1 MALGEIIKM
10 NVDLG
15 KLNTAVEFLVNQ
27 KTFLES
33 VEHLSKEI
41 NHSQEAFVWSVIDLS
56 TIETELPE
64 GIRSSWIF
72 VLKSD
77 VPSGCHYHPNSVQ
90 HMVTIKG
97 QGMSKVAGEYRRM
110 VLLGS
115 SNDSLADKWL
125 VIGKGVPHEFFPE
138 KENMVV
144 VSFHT
149 CEASELEEVDCE
161 TGERR
166 IYEGAI

>member
-1 MALGEIIKM
+1 M
-10 NVDLG
+10 NIDLE
-15 KLNTAVEFLVNQ
+15 KLTTAVEFLVNRT
-27 KTFLES
+27 TFLETI
-33 VEHLSKEI
+33 EQLSEEI
-41 NHSQEAFVWSVIDLS
+41 NQSQEAFVWSVIDLS
-56 TIETELPE
+56 SIGHELPG

-72 VLKSD
+72 VLKKD
-77 VPSGCHYHPNSVQ
+77 VSSGCHYHPNSIQ

-97 QGMSKVAGEYRRM
+97 QGMSKVAGKYRRM
-110 VLLGS
+110 VQFGS

-149 CEASELEEVDCE
+149 CKASELEEVDCE
-161 TGERR
+161 TGEKRVYVR
-166 IYEGAI
+166 EI